1 MITKNSLIF
10 LSILFVICLN
20 IRSICL
26 QKTEEPDYPSDE
38 DYIMKD
44 YVDETTTSPRKRTTT
59 KSYRTSGFCNS
70 LLCLTTTKT
79 SSTAK
84 VNQNE
89 SINFFL

>member
-38 DYIMKD
+38 DY
-44 YVDETTTSPRKRTTT
+44 DETTTSPRKRTTT
-59 KSYRTSGFCNS
+59 KSYRTSGFCNIHS